1 MGQTLNILKIDREIK
16 NITRREKAM
25 NVKQKRIL
33 IISVLIMYIL
43 FEIWLSIDYKS
54 NPQKKVWELNNSSD
68 SYPTSSY
75 SYRGEKST
83 GYTGQSNSNKALK
96 SRTQN
101 YDDGYN
107 DVYEED
113 DYDQER
119 YETDDDYASGVDD
132 AMEDVGGW

>member
-1 MGQTLNILKIDREIK
+1 
-16 NITRREKAM
+16 M

>member
-1 MGQTLNILKIDREIK
+1 MEAKKRKIVIILL
-16 NITRREKAM
+16 
-25 NVKQKRIL
+25 VL
-33 IISVLIMYIL
+33 IIYIL
-43 FEIWLSIDYKS
+43 FEVWLSIDYKS
-54 NPQKKVWELNNSSD
+54 NTKKKVWELNNSSD

-83 GYTGQSNSNKALK
+83 GQSNSNKALK
-96 SRTQN
+96 SRTEN